1 MKRLDKYILK
11 SYLGPWLL
19 TFSIAIFVLLLQFLW
34 KKIEQI
40 VGKGLE
46 WSVILEMI
54 TYACATLVPMALPLS
69 ILLASIMTMGNF
81 GERYELV
88 AMKSSGL
95 SLWRILRPL
104 IVLSICFCGIAFY
117 FSNNVIPD
125 ATGKLKVLMYEIKTK
140 KPALN
145 IQPDEFYTEIENYT
159 IRIGAKDKTGQYL
172 KDIIIYDHSKDLG
185 NTTVNIADSG
195 QMFTSKDGNTLI
207 FKLFSGYTF
216 DEDLSEENRNAHPLV
231 RMDYQE
237 QTIRFDISDFAYQKA
252 DQDRYEGH
260 HTMLN
265 ALLLSY
271 ERGYSLGAGQTH
283 YERLEA
289 DARYRINLYATRSLF
304 FRLGAG
310 TFSHRGRD
318 CFLDYDYFKF
328 DYLSEGAKQFYQNE
342 IANYETKLKS
352 DEEYIN
358 KHKIE
363 FHRKFTLSAA
373 CLILFFIGA
382 PLGAIIR
389 KGGLGMPVVV
399 STLAFIIYH
408 IVGQVGENAALEGG
422 MPIWL
427 GMWLSSLIF
436 LPIGIVLTM
445 KATSDSA
452 VLSSEGWTKF
462 FERIKQFT
470 KTKKTKQDNEN
481 TASLL

>member
-95 SLWRILRPL
+95 SLWRILKPL

-265 ALLLSY
+265 VVQLKQALDTLQAESREY
-271 ERGYSLGAGQTH
+271 KSLMQKF
-283 YERLEA
+283 LF
-289 DARYRINLYATRSLF
+289 DRINQEPAFVSSGIKIHCDKNGMVSDKEKAKL
-304 FRLGAG
+304 
-310 TFSHRGRD
+310 
-318 CFLDYDYFKF
+318 

-452 VLSSEGWTKF
+452 VLSAEGWTKF